1 MSGAVEMDSTHSS
14 DRTGVDV
21 APAPAQPPGTAR
33 RLRGLVGTGCLA
45 TLGAMAT
52 TTLIA
57 AAAGAA
63 GVDFEVPA
71 GGESIPV
78 TGIAVVTGFFSGVGV
93 VIAAALLWWS
103 ARPAGRFRW
112 TALSLT
118 AISLV
123 PPLLVGADAATTT
136 TLVGLHLAAAF
147 VMIPTLVRALRARG
161 G

>member
-1 MSGAVEMDSTHSS
+1 MRDVNDV
-14 DRTGVDV
+14 GVDV
-21 APAPAQPPGTAR
+21 ASAPVPAPGYAR
-33 RLRGLVGTGCLA
+33 RVRGLVATGCLA
-45 TLGAMAT
+45 TLGAMVT

-78 TGIAVVTGFFSGVGV
+78 PGVAVFTGFFSLVGV
-93 VIAAALLWWS
+93 VIAAALLRWS
-103 ARPAGRFRW
+103 ARPAERFRW

-123 PPLLVGADAATTT
+123 PPVLAGGNTATTV
-136 TLVGLHLAAAF
+136 TLIGLHLAAAC

-161 G
+161 A